1 MSSNKELRLALY
13 LAAVLFVVGT
23 VCYAAFPAKK
33 SEQPVR
39 IMFKTLAGKVL
50 FDHKAHTSEKGY
62 ALSCGD
68 CHHHPEGD
76 DASAS
81 ACGECHINSED
92 NAPAPKKCLECHD
105 SGDFEGV
112 ALTKKTDAFHQQC
125 DSCHEKIDAG
135 PREKEKRCNW
145 CHNM

>member
-1 MSSNKELRLALY
+1 MSPNKDLKPAFY
-13 LAAVLFVVGT
+13 LAAILFIVGT

-33 SEQPVR
+33 HEQPVR

-50 FDHKAHTSEKGY
+50 FDHKTHASEKGY

-76 DASAS
+76 ASS
-81 ACGECHINSED
+81 GACGDCHINSED
-92 NAPAPKKCLECHD
+92 NAQAPKKCLECHD
-105 SGDFEGV
+105 SGDFDDI
-112 ALTKKTDAFHQQC
+112 ALTKRTDAFHNQC
-125 DSCHEKIDAG
+125 ESCHEKADAG
-135 PREKEKRCNW
+135 PKEKEKRCNW

>member
-1 MSSNKELRLALY
+1 MSSHKELRLALY
-13 LAAVLFVVGT
+13 LAVVLFIVGT

-33 SEQPVR
+33 HEQPVR

-62 ALSCGD
+62 ALSCQD

-76 DASAS
+76 DASAN

-92 NAPAPKKCLECHD
+92 KAPAPEKCLECHD

-112 ALTKKTDAFHQQC
+112 ALTKRTDAFHQQC
-125 DSCHEKIDAG
+125 DNCHEKADAG
-135 PREKEKRCNW
+135 PSEKEKRCNW